1 MPDTEAV
8 LSFLET
14 RRSVMVRDMT
24 GPGPDQAALDRILT
38 IATRVPDHGK
48 LTPWRIKILHRAGQ
62 EALGAKL
69 GEIFKRDYPAANE
82 RKIAVEAE
90 RLTRAPL
97 VLAVLSTPAVDHPKI
112 PEREQLLSA
121 GIVCYN
127 IVCAALAMGFAA
139 QWITEWPAYS
149 ADVVAHLGHDPE
161 SDSIVG
167 FVYLGTAREQPTDR
181 SRPELA
187 EVAQVWP
194 G

>member
-24 GPGPDQAALDRILT
+24 APGPDQAALDRILT

-139 QWITEWPAYS
+139 QWITEWPAYHP
-149 ADVVAHLGHDPE
+149 DVVAHLGHDPDADRILGFIYIGTPTQSPDE
-161 SDSIVG
+161 RERPALSSIVSEWG
-167 FVYLGTAREQPTDR
+167 G
-181 SRPELA
+181 
-187 EVAQVWP
+187 
-194 G
+194 